1 LLLAPAARPLFA
13 RAIMESGTPGFGM
26 PFRTLAE
33 AESIGDQAGKLLG
46 TGGSLLRLRRA
57 SAKALL
63 AVDLKLHD
71 PAAPDDSFVWLR
83 TTVDGHYLPADPLQ
97 LLAQSPTKPVILGS
111 NRLEFGLGGGPAER
125 DRFIALA
132 FGDNAERAHAAYG
145 LDRPAPP
152 SDPRL
157 GTRDEQIATDLV
169 FRCPTARF
177 ASMMAA
183 KGAPVWN
190 YEFDSAPDGGKTSHA
205 AEIGYAFGDK
215 TFAPGLSLKPYWLNF
230 IRTGDPNGGS
240 LPHWPSFT
248 AAQPRHVLFDANG
261 VTPQGPLRP
270 EYCSLDE
277 RI

>member
-1 LLLAPAARPLFA
+1 
-13 RAIMESGTPGFGM
+13 
-26 PFRTLAE
+26 
-33 AESIGDQAGKLLG
+33 
-46 TGGSLLRLRRA
+46 
-57 SAKALL
+57 
-63 AVDLKLHD
+63 
-71 PAAPDDSFVWLR
+71 
-83 TTVDGHYLPADPLQ
+83 
-97 LLAQSPTKPVILGS
+97 
-111 NRLEFGLGGGPAER
+111 
-125 DRFIALA
+125 
-132 FGDNAERAHAAYG
+132 
-145 LDRPAPP
+145 
-152 SDPRL
+152 
-157 GTRDEQIATDLV
+157 
-169 FRCPTARF
+169 
-177 ASMMAA
+177 MMAA